1 MSQHG
6 AHKSAS
12 EAGITTQQIKTQH
25 NQSWKENVTELLCS
39 GVLGK
44 AAAGADQ
51 GKAECGEAFR

>member
-1 MSQHG
+1 MSQRG

-12 EAGITTQQIKTQH
+12 EARITNSADTKTQH
-25 NQSWKENVTELLCS
+25 NQSWKENVPELLLS

-44 AAAGADQ
+44 ADQ